1 MTLSDTVADLL
12 TRIRNAK
19 SAQHKY
25 VDVQLSKMNQAII
38 DVLKTKGYVLSSIA
52 SEKKRAIRVFLKYDK
67 MRRQPVI
74 QGLKRISKP
83 GMRRYVSYRDI
94 PKVLSGLGIAILSTP
109 SGILDGEAAREIKM
123 GGELLCLVW

>member
-19 SAQHKY
+19 SARHKY
-25 VDVQLSKMNQAII
+25 VDVRFSKINQAII
-38 DVLKTKGYVLSSIA
+38 EVLKKKGYLISSIVN
-52 SEKKRAIRVFLKYDK
+52 EKKRAIRVFLKYDK
-67 MRRQPVI
+67 MHRQPVI

-83 GMRRYVSYRDI
+83 GIRRYVSCRDI

-109 SGILDGEAAREIKM
+109 VGILDGETARKNKT
-123 GGELLCLVW
+123 GGELLCFVW